1 MLISRGSNVA
11 ARDKAGCLPLHYAA
25 EGQLSNQHLAKL
37 IKTSTTLLSECAE
50 PQLWPVSVLTKLSE
64 PSALLLPGNQA
75 GAIMQLISHK
85 ANIHT
90 KNDVGDSA
98 LHTAAAQGSLAAIQ
112 ALLAQVFSAYL
123 PSRRHANVTQAW
135 LPGEPSACPCSMCGM
150 HTFTSV
156 HSCNVHILAR
166 YFNQQLFLDV
176 HSFADVAEPTHGR
189 NSRQSP
195 CLQGADPSASND
207 QEQTPL
213 YKAVE
218 AKQAACA
225 QILCQAGPH
234 AVNKADEWGLC
245 PLHIA
250 ARAGDVDI
258 VTLLLLAQ
266 VRTAYGHSTL
276 TAGCRIITRALLAF
290 TFWTLV

>member
-1 MLISRGSNVA
+1 MSI
-11 ARDKAGCLPLHYAA
+11 
-25 EGQLSNQHLAKL
+25 HLL
-37 IKTSTTLLSECAE
+37 M
-50 PQLWPVSVLTKLSE
+50 WP
-64 PSALLLPGNQA
+64 N
-75 GAIMQLISHK
+75 
-85 ANIHT
+85 
-90 KNDVGDSA
+90 
-98 LHTAAAQGSLAAIQ
+98 
-112 ALLAQVFSAYL
+112 
-123 PSRRHANVTQAW
+123 
-135 LPGEPSACPCSMCGM
+135 
-150 HTFTSV
+150 
-156 HSCNVHILAR
+156 
-166 YFNQQLFLDV
+166 
-176 HSFADVAEPTHGR
+176 PTHGR
-189 NSRQSP
+189 NSRQIP

-266 VRTAYGHSTL
+266 VRTADGHSTL
-276 TAGCRIITRALLAF
+276 TAGCCIITRALLAF
-290 TFWTLV
+290 NFLTLVEYTGPCGLFACIWCAESTKP